1 MAPSPTSPAEDET
14 GFHIVEFNWD
24 GEPFMYACQAYIW
37 NGHGGTVLYRFT
49 LKNNEI

>member
-24 GEPFMYACQAYIW
+24 EERFMYACQAYIW
-37 NGHGGTVLYRFT
+37 NGGAFV
-49 LKNNEI
+49 KEIDIGI